1 MISDDRSGE
10 HNRLLRILGVT
21 FGVAVTIGGMIGLGI
36 LRTPGSVAAGLHSVW
51 LILLVWLLGGIY
63 SLFATVAAAELGT
76 ALPKDGGWYVFA
88 RRAFGEYAGFAV
100 GWMDWTGYPTGYALG
115 SLVSAEYVAVL
126 FPGAAGWKAIIAI
139 AILLGLGLVNLL
151 GLKVGSRLQE
161 VTSFGKALIL
171 LILIAAAF
179 LMGGSSTAQ
188 TTSTATSPTVTT
200 GFLAAFVIAM
210 QGVIYTYDGW
220 YAAIYFSEENKS
232 PGISLPKSMVSA
244 VVLVAVIYLLINAA
258 LLYVL
263 PLERLAAS
271 ELPVADV
278 ADVAFGPNGKIVM
291 TVFAIVA
298 LLSILNSNLMAGP
311 RIIFAMA
318 RDGLFF
324 KKAAEVNEGGTPAVA
339 LGTSILFGV
348 PLILLG
354 SFDTLLAIN
363 AFTFILLYLSG
374 FVALIVL
381 RRREPDLERPFR
393 AWGYP
398 WTTIV
403 VIIGS
408 VAFLIG
414 AVLGD
419 TINALYA
426 LMLIAASYPLYLI
439 AKRLVGG
446 RLE

>member
-1 MISDDRSGE
+1 MTDC
-10 HNRLLRILGVT
+10 
-21 FGVAVTIGGMIGLGI
+21 
-36 LRTPGSVAAGLHSVW
+36 
-51 LILLVWLLGGIY
+51 
-63 SLFATVAAAELGT
+63 
-76 ALPKDGGWYVFA
+76 
-88 RRAFGEYAGFAV
+88 
-100 GWMDWTGYPTGYALG
+100 
-115 SLVSAEYVAVL
+115 
-126 FPGAAGWKAIIAI
+126 
-139 AILLGLGLVNLL
+139 
-151 GLKVGSRLQE
+151 
-161 VTSFGKALIL
+161 
-171 LILIAAAF
+171 F
-179 LMGGSSTAQ
+179 L
-188 TTSTATSPTVTT
+188 
-200 GFLAAFVIAM
+200 
-210 QGVIYTYDGW
+210 
-220 YAAIYFSEENKS
+220 
-232 PGISLPKSMVSA
+232 
-244 VVLVAVIYLLINAA
+244 
-258 LLYVL
+258 
-263 PLERLAAS
+263 
-271 ELPVADV
+271 
-278 ADVAFGPNGKIVM
+278 
-291 TVFAIVA
+291 
-298 LLSILNSNLMAGP
+298 
-311 RIIFAMA
+311 
-318 RDGLFF
+318 

-408 VAFLIG
+408 FAFLIG

-426 LMLIAASYPLYLI
+426 LMLIAVSYPLYLV